1 MGSNPKDVI
10 KDDNLAPKIVLKS
23 LETASRLL
31 SLVGKPIYVF
41 ILYILNTTG
50 RLVEGKVSRLHFKFP
65 KRGLKKRG
73 IIFSSKS
80 LKRKL
85 LLSYYKKRFES
96 IISKL
101 PRTKSPRYSP
111 PSDSTSLFTPPKK
124 PEFE

>member
-85 LLSYYKKRFES
+85 FLIPTGNGLKESLVKLEGLLKIRDKNPKTSPG
-96 IISKL
+96 KL
-101 PRTKSPRYSP
+101 RY
-111 PSDSTSLFTPPKK
+111 FY
-124 PEFE
+124 